1 MRTGWPRYIFSYLC
15 INLHPHQSTAFGTPY
30 RQKAMAQKEA
40 PKKSSSPLLSLLK
53 PYSRM
58 ILLLILFAL
67 LSNGVNLLLPMLI
80 SHGID
85 DYSAGQFVLRT
96 LVVEFLSASLFI
108 FVFTYLQSVVQTYA
122 SERVARDLRTQ
133 LAAKISRQSFT
144 YIQET
149 NPSKLLT
156 NLTSDID
163 SVKMFVS
170 QAIVSIVS
178 SLCIIIG
185 ASILLI
191 SINWKLALAVL
202 TIVPIIGVTFYLLL
216 KKVRV
221 LFMRSREV
229 IDWLNKVINESI
241 LGSALIRVINSQ
253 QLEYD
258 KFLAANTDAKE
269 LGIAILRLFA
279 ALIPVISFTANM
291 AGLTILVLGG
301 HFVITGSMSLGD
313 FAAFNSY
320 LALLVF
326 PIIVIG
332 FMSNVIAQSSASFD
346 RINAVL
352 QAPESVQTGTVEA
365 TLKGDVELKHVS
377 IYYGDK
383 PALKDV
389 SFSVKAGTRT
399 AIVGPTAAGKSQLL
413 FLLTGLLKPTSGMV
427 EYDGR
432 SIDTYDEEAFHQQ
445 VGFVFQDS
453 IMFNLSLRENIA
465 FSETVTDESLKKA
478 IDTAELREFIESLP
492 NKLQTTVSE
501 RGASL
506 SGGQKQRI
514 MLARALAL
522 NPKVLLLDDFTARVD
537 SNTEQ
542 KILAGVQ
549 QNYPGLTLLSVTQ
562 KIAPVEDYEQI
573 ILLMEGEIVA
583 KGTHPELIAT
593 SPEYVQIYQSQ
604 RSTSQYELRS

>member
-1 MRTGWPRYIFSYLC
+1 
-15 INLHPHQSTAFGTPY
+15 
-30 RQKAMAQKEA
+30 
-40 PKKSSSPLLSLLK
+40 
-53 PYSRM
+53 M

-67 LSNGVNLLLPMLI
+67 ISNGVNLVLPMLI

-85 DYSAGQFVLRT
+85 DYSAGKFVLRT
-96 LVVEFLSASLFI
+96 IVIEFLVATLFI

-133 LAAKISRQSFT
+133 VAAKISRQSFT
-144 YIQET
+144 YIQQT

-163 SVKMFVS
+163 SVKLFVS

-202 TIVPIIGVTFYLLL
+202 TIVPIIGITFYLLL

-258 KFLAANTDAKE
+258 KFLAANTDAKD

-320 LALLVF
+320 LALLIF

-332 FMSNVIAQSSASFD
+332 FMSNVIAQSSASFE

-352 QAPESVQTGTVEA
+352 QAPETVQTGSVEA
-365 TLKGDVELKHVS
+365 TLRGDVELKNVS
-377 IYYGDK
+377 MYYGDK
-383 PALKDV
+383 PALKNV

-413 FLLTGLLKPTSGMV
+413 FLLTGLLKPTSGTV

-432 SIDTYDEEAFHQQ
+432 PIDMYDEEAFHQQ

-478 IDTAELREFIESLP
+478 IDTAELREFVESLP

-522 NPKVLLLDDFTARVD
+522 DPKVLLLDDFTARVD

-573 ILLMEGEIVA
+573 LLLMEGEIIA